1 MSELVEIN
9 NVALGIK
16 EIEGKR
22 VVTFKDIDKVHERP
36 EGTARKAFNRNKN
49 RFIYGEDYFL
59 ITRESLGNF
68 ALSVS
73 WTVENI
79 PPAGITYI
87 TESGYLMIAKVFD
100 DDLAWDVQRKLVNNY
115 FRFKNISIDNML
127 NQTLNT
133 LNTTLSVIQEELK
146 QLKEQQKQ
154 QEIAAKKPEGKKSLS
169 LFAKSMFPKYR
180 AIEEYFGYSR
190 KELYHKLYLTM
201 QRYYQIN
208 LDQIKETYCMENG
221 LSDCF
226 LMDAIESRKDLRTK
240 LQYIVNQI
248 LDKWGI
254 DVEEDIDESFDIQ

>member
-1 MSELVEIN
+1 MNELVEIN

-16 EIEGKR
+16 EIEGNR

-36 EGTARKAFNRNKN
+36 DGTASNAFKRNRS
-49 RFIYGEDYFL
+49 RFMENEDYYH
-59 ITRESLGNF
+59 ITRNTPLDVKRPLG
-68 ALSVS
+68 LD
-73 WTVENI
+73 NI
-79 PPAGITYI
+79 PPKGIIYI

-100 DDLAWDVQRKLVNNY
+100 DDLAWEVQRKLVNNY
-115 FRFKNISIDNML
+115 FRIKNISEVNML

-133 LNTTLSVIQEELK
+133 LNTTLSIVQEELK

-154 QEIAAKKPEGKKSLS
+154 QEIAAKKPEGKKTPS

-190 KELYHKLYLTM
+190 KELYHKLYLTI

-221 LSDCF
+221 LADCF

-240 LQYIVNQI
+240 LQYIVDQI
-248 LDKWGI
+248 LNKWGI
-254 DVEEDIDESFDIQ
+254 DVEENEYESFDIQ

>member
-16 EIEGKR
+16 EIKGKR

-36 EGTARKAFNRNKN
+36 NGTASNAFKRNRS
-49 RFIYGEDYFL
+49 RFMENEDYYH
-59 ITRESLGNF
+59 ITRNTPLDVKRPLG
-68 ALSVS
+68 LD
-73 WTVENI
+73 NI
-79 PPAGITYI
+79 PPRGIIYI

-115 FRFKNISIDNML
+115 FRFKNISEDNML

-133 LNTTLSVIQEELK
+133 LNITLSVIQEELK

-154 QEIAAKKPEGKKSLS
+154 QEIAAKKPEGNKKPS

-180 AIEEYFGYSR
+180 AIEEYFGYPR
-190 KELYHKLYLTM
+190 KELYHKLYLTL
-201 QRYYQIN
+201 QRAYEVD
-208 LDQIKETYCMENG
+208 LDQLKDSYCMENG